1 MKKDKLKGK
10 DKEKEKDKQ
19 NTENIIL
26 ELDKRISALHDS
38 TEEDSSAQI
47 KELEEQKISLQK
59 EMYSNLAPYEIVKVA
74 RHHLRPPVSDY
85 IKMMVG
91 KVLVTHQTGPE
102 GKEVKRIYIQE
113 AYDIEQ

>member
-1 MKKDKLKGK
+1 MKKDKLKHKLKDKDK

-26 ELDKRISALHDS
+26 ELDKRINELQHST
-38 TEEDSSAQI
+38 TEEDLPAQI

-85 IKMMVG
+85 ITVEDLINEVG
-91 KVLVTHQTGPE
+91 RDPVRYGLL
-102 GKEVKRIYIQE
+102 
-113 AYDIEQ
+113 